1 MDTNIYG
8 HLIKEPN
15 IEEIGNQMVHDK
27 EFVIYGFPLIR
38 KELRDTPKSEK
49 LGRLSTRNLLLSTY
63 DKLTKGK
70 YLKDSL
76 QIYRVAM
83 KFYNAYREFGGIKN
97 WQKSNI
103 DIDFTIVACA
113 SFYKL
118 DLVISDDQRTLMSK
132 SALKAY
138 KHVCAKEAMWKPN
151 FWKYSDLK
159 LRFKF

>member
-1 MDTNIYG
+1 MDTNIFG

-15 IEEIGNQMVHDK
+15 IEKITDQIVNDK
-27 EFVIYGFPLIR
+27 EFVVYGFGMIR
-38 KELRDTPKSEK
+38 KELRDTPKEAA
-49 LGRLSTRNLLLSTY
+49 LGRLKTRNLLLNVY
-63 DKLTKGK
+63 DRLTGGK

-76 QIYRVAM
+76 KIHKLAM
-83 KFYNAYREFGGIKN
+83 KFYNSYREFGGNKN

-103 DIDFTIVACA
+103 DVDFTIVACA

-118 DLVISDDQRTLMSK
+118 DLVISDDQKTLMSK
-132 SALKAY
+132 PARKAY
-138 KHVCAKEAMWKPN
+138 KHICVKEAMWKPN